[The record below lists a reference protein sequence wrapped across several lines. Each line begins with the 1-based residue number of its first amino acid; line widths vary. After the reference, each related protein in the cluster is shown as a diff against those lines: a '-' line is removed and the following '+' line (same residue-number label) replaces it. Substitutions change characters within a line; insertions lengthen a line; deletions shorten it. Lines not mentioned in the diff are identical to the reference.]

1 MNLNFSKKIRN
12 VRSGR
17 KLSEDELPEGI
28 PTILTKRMVMS
39 QLNSIFDPLGLLTPF
54 TVRGK
59 IFMRNLWLSKNDWDD
74 PLIDQSRLEWIN
86 FFEELFQASK
96 LTFKRCIKPYDAI
109 GDPILILLDA
119 SEQAYGT
126 STYAR
131 WQLRH
136 GSFASCLLTSK
147 GRISPLKTETVVRL
161 ELAGAVLSKR
171 IRSSITKYSRLNF
184 TKVIHIVGSEIVRA
198 MINKES
204 YGFNTF
210 VATRVGE
217 IQNATDI
224 SEWFWIK
231 SESNIADILTKH
243 RSPSELDS
251 SSECQC
257 GPKFLKLPIDKWP
270 IRNDCSVTRLPEE
283 TKSVLAVEKQSCQL
297 IDINRFSNYNR
308 LIRTTAR
315 VVHVKTSKP
324 QYSLSYL
331 VHEITAEG
339 IESAISF
346 WTAFC
351 QGLMKGELEKGVAG
365 KGQYKNLN
373 LQKRSDGIFIVKSR
387 TGIWNELP
395 HNDDVPILSKSHRLS
410 LLYAEHVH
418 RSDHLGVSADVAKG
432 RAVFW
437 IVGIERMMKSIR
449 YKCIPCKKMYGK

>member
-1 MNLNFSKKIRN
+1 M
-12 VRSGR
+12 
-17 KLSEDELPEGI
+17 
-28 PTILTKRMVMS
+28 
-39 QLNSIFDPLGLLTPF
+39 
-54 TVRGK
+54 
-59 IFMRNLWLSKNDWDD
+59 
-74 PLIDQSRLEWIN
+74 
-86 FFEELFQASK
+86 FQASK

-109 GDPILILLDA
+109 GDPILILFSDA

-126 STYAR
+126 CAYAR

-184 TKVIHIVGSEIVRA
+184 TKVIHIVDSEIIRVR
-198 MINKES
+198 INKES

-217 IQNATDI
+217 IQNVTDI

-231 SESNIADILTKH
+231 SESNIADILTKG
-243 RSPSELDS
+243 RSPSELDP
-251 SSECQC
+251 SSEWQC

-270 IRNDCSVTRLPEE
+270 IRNDCSVARLPEE

-297 IDINRFSNYNR
+297 IDINRFINCNR

-315 VVHVKTSKP
+315 VLHIKTSKP
-324 QYSLSYL
+324 QSYL
-331 VHEITAEG
+331 LHEITAEG

-346 WTAFC
+346 WTDSC

-373 LQKRSDGIFIVKSR
+373 LQKRSDGIFIVKGR
-387 TGIWNELP
+387 TEI
-395 HNDDVPILSKSHRLS
+395 
-410 LLYAEHVH
+410 
-418 RSDHLGVSADVAKG
+418 
-432 RAVFW
+432 
-437 IVGIERMMKSIR
+437 
-449 YKCIPCKKMYGK
+449 